1 LTIGGELNKL
11 AANIAIGRNMA
22 GVHWRSDYTQSLR
35 LGEAIAIGIFQEQKI
50 LYKEMLGPF
59 EFTRFDGTR
68 ISI

>member
-1 LTIGGELNKL
+1 
-11 AANIAIGRNMA
+11 MA